1 MCKQSHTYTSKDTQN
16 VKQTQA
22 IKCSCVIFFFCLL
35 LSSVCSATHYGPEV
49 GTQFTTQVF
58 MHSPGVRISVRC
70 ETDTGTRFLPDHGK
84 CSCGFCQ
91 CDAGWKGENCNC
103 TTRTDTCM
111 SSIGMLCSGRGNC
124 ECGVCQCTQPGAYG
138 ATCEKCPTCPDSC
151 TIKK

>member
-1 MCKQSHTYTSKDTQN
+1 MCKQSHTYTSKDTQH

-22 IKCSCVIFFFCLL
+22 IKCSCVIFFLLAAQLCLL
-35 LSSVCSATHYGPEV
+35 NDALWARGWDPVHDAGFHAFVWTSQYCVKLTLARV
-49 GTQFTTQVF
+49 
-58 MHSPGVRISVRC
+58 
-70 ETDTGTRFLPDHGK
+70 LPDHGK

-103 TTRTDTCM
+103 STRTDTCM

-124 ECGVCQCTQPGAYG
+124 ECGVCHCTQPGAYG